1 MRTDILGHPPSLCNY
16 RRVWH
21 PCHTHA
27 AFQGVQWSP
36 LHQPTKNCTNQA
48 ATASSHSKR
57 LLCILR
63 VPWDNITQPKHLCA
77 SVPSVGGLFRAATR
91 THPGGA
97 AVSAAPTK
105 LPLHL
110 PTEFT
115 EHTETSCRNV
125 LPQNSQNFLAEENFC
140 VFCVFRGTIL
150 RNLNICVD
158 LCHLWENTITAGG
171 VGMAEMP
178 YPPKY
183 VLWAVHLCLVG
194 AAETAAPPGGT
205 SVSICEIC
213 GRTPRTLTFYVFRG
227 RTRTVCLS
235 TRPSS
240 T

>member
-1 MRTDILGHPPSLCNY
+1 MRTDILGHPPSLCNC

-27 AFQGVQWSP
+27 PYQGVQWSP
-36 LHQPTKNCTNQA
+36 LHQPSKNCTNQA

-115 EHTETSCRNV
+115 EQTGRDV
-125 LPQNSQNFLAEENFC
+125 LPQISQILTDVVFLEFCEFC
-140 VFCVFRGTIL
+140 VFC
-150 RNLNICVD
+150 
-158 LCHLWENTITAGG
+158 
-171 VGMAEMP
+171 
-178 YPPKY
+178 
-183 VLWAVHLCLVG
+183 
-194 AAETAAPPGGT
+194 GT
-205 SVSICEIC
+205 S
-213 GRTPRTLTFYVFRG
+213 YA
-227 RTRTVCLS
+227 
-235 TRPSS
+235 PSGS
-240 T
+240 V

>member
-1 MRTDILGHPPSLCNY
+1 MRTDILGHPPSLCNC

-27 AFQGVQWSP
+27 PYQGVQWSP
-36 LHQPTKNCTNQA
+36 LHQPSKNCTNQA

-115 EHTETSCRNV
+115 EFSCRGE
-125 LPQNSQNFLAEENFC
+125 LLC
-140 VFCVFRGTIL
+140 IL
-150 RNLNICVD
+150 RVPWD
-158 LCHLWENTITAGG
+158 NTTQ
-171 VGMAEMP
+171 
-178 YPPKY
+178 PK
-183 VLWAVHLCLVG
+183 HLCASVPSVG
-194 AAETAAPPGGT
+194 GLLSGWRGY
-205 SVSICEIC
+205 
-213 GRTPRTLTFYVFRG
+213 GRDAI
-227 RTRTVCLS
+227 
-235 TRPSS
+235 PS
-240 T
+240 

>member
-1 MRTDILGHPPSLCNY
+1 MSQMRTDILGHSPSLCNC

-21 PCHTHA
+21 PAIPT
-27 AFQGVQWSP
+27 QP
-36 LHQPTKNCTNQA
+36 LRGCTCLKCTNQA

-63 VPWDNITQPKHLCA
+63 VPWDNTTQPKHLCA

-97 AVSAAPTK
+97 AVSAAPTEQ
-105 LPLHL
+105 PLHL

-150 RNLNICVD
+150 RTL
-158 LCHLWENTITAGG
+158 T
-171 VGMAEMP
+171 
-178 YPPKY
+178 
-183 VLWAVHLCLVG
+183 
-194 AAETAAPPGGT
+194 
-205 SVSICEIC
+205 IC
-213 GRTPRTLTFYVFRG
+213 GRIRSWQVAWVWQGCHTLLSVFCGQYISAWLVQWGPRHPLREH
-227 RTRTVCLS
+227 L
-235 TRPSS
+235 
-240 T
+240 